1 MTRRIRL
8 IIAGG
13 AVLAVAVAG
22 ISWFA
27 FASDNGMGAGAL
39 SAESLD
45 GAKVP
50 VSVVLSADARRLN
63 FTIDW
68 HDELDAL
75 RGDDRFTARVMA
87 GSEEIVLKQWEDT
100 RSDVDTFTLDF
111 TQAEATLLL
120 AAVESGD
127 AVVAVT
133 QQSDT
138 DLDNDALYEANFATV
153 VTIQAPTE
161 SALPADVGAPP
172 LIQLASMQVSRS
184 GAALP
189 VATSGNKDCST
200 VSIAPKADLSG
211 CDLRGAH
218 LTRAHLSGADLSRA
232 NLSGAYT
239 PGADL
244 SGADLSVANLS
255 DLYSM
260 DANLSDANLSV
271 SNLSD
276 AKLSYA
282 DLSGANLSLAYL
294 SDADLS
300 DADLSDANLS
310 DAYLRRVNLSGAD
323 LSRADLSRTNLPDA
337 SLSRAN
343 LSRAN
348 LSDAYLSGADLS
360 RANLSGAYLSGAQLS
375 GANLS
380 DADLSGAD
388 LSYANLSHAN
398 LSGANLSGANLSGKY
413 MPGADL
419 SGATCSS
426 GQKATGTP
434 ARC

>member
-1 MTRRIRL
+1 MTRRTRL

-27 FASDNGMGAGAL
+27 FASNNGMGAGAL

-63 FTIDW
+63 VTIDW

-100 RSDVDTFTLDF
+100 RSDVHTFTLDF
-111 TQAEATLLL
+111 TEAEAALLL
-120 AAVESGD
+120 AAAESGD

-138 DLDNDALYEANFATV
+138 DLDNDSLYEANFATV
-153 VTIQAPTE
+153 VNIQAPTE

-172 LIQLASMQVSRS
+172 LIELASMQVSRS

-189 VATSGNKDCST
+189 VATTSGNRDCST

-218 LTRAHLSGADLSRA
+218 LSGAYLYRANLSGADLSDADLSRADLYRADLSGADLSRA
-232 NLSGAYT
+232 RLYRANLSG
-239 PGADL
+239 
-244 SGADLSVANLS
+244 
-255 DLYSM
+255 
-260 DANLSDANLSV
+260 
-271 SNLSD
+271 
-276 AKLSYA
+276 
-282 DLSGANLSLAYL
+282 
-294 SDADLS
+294 
-300 DADLSDANLS
+300 ADLSDANLS
-310 DAYLRRVNLSGAD
+310 DAYLAFADLSGADLSGADLSRARLSGADLSGAD
-323 LSRADLSRTNLPDA
+323 LSRADLSD
-337 SLSRAN
+337 
-343 LSRAN
+343 
-348 LSDAYLSGADLS
+348 
-360 RANLSGAYLSGAQLS
+360 
-375 GANLS
+375 
-380 DADLSGAD
+380 
-388 LSYANLSHAN
+388 AN
-398 LSGANLSGANLSGKY
+398 LSGANLSGANLSGANL
-413 MPGADL
+413 P
-419 SGATCSS
+419 GATCSS

-434 ARC
+434 AIC